1 MSNNRFEDLF
11 RQADKAFD
19 GKYKEEL
26 NGLSGLSAEEVD
38 SITADTSDLRVY
50 SVLIKVVEN
59 ASKENLTK
67 AQLVDDIKS
76 LGDIAIKIAK
86 KVPQLATL
94 LN

>member
-1 MSNNRFEDLF
+1 M
-11 RQADKAFD
+11 
-19 GKYKEEL
+19 